1 VDLVV
6 LAVITSGHRVLIIR
20 RALTSADMPDLVWA
34 FPGGKV
40 EDGET
45 LEQAVIREVAE
56 ETGLHLV
63 DVHLLHARI
72 IPRTTRLAL
81 YYHFPLPDL
90 QTDGFDVWPAPEFDQ
105 REISAVAWVSGQE
118 ALSMFTSDVAPA
130 IATFLRQSDLR
141 CSQCILP

>member
-1 VDLVV
+1 MDVVV
-6 LAVITSGHRVLIIR
+6 LGIITCSRRVLIIQ
-20 RALTSADMPDLVWA
+20 RALISVEMPDLAWA

-56 ETGLHLV
+56 ETGLHLD
-63 DVHLLHARI
+63 DVHLLYARI

-81 YYHFPLPDL
+81 YYHCPLPDL
-90 QTDGFDVWPAPEFDQ
+90 QTDVFDVRPTPEFDQ
-105 REISAVAWVSGQE
+105 REIGAAAWVNGQD
-118 ALSMFTSDVAPA
+118 ALSMFTSDVAPP

-141 CSQCILP
+141 CRQCILP